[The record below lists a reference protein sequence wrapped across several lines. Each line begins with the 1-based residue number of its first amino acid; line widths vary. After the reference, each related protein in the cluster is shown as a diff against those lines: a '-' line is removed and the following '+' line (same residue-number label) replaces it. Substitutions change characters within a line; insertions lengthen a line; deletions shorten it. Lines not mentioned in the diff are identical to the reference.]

1 MAEAML
7 QEALKDR
14 SDISVTSAG
23 IAALEGYPAS
33 EHSLALMAERGLDIS
48 GHKARQL
55 TPEMITA
62 TDLILVMETGHKRA
76 IDEQDP
82 TVRGK
87 IYRLGEW
94 QDFDIPDPHRKPR
107 EAFEEALALI
117 EQGID
122 AWADKIKQSEA
133 ANK

>member
-94 QDFDIPDPHRKPR
+94 QDIDIPDPHRKPR
-107 EAFEEALALI
+107 EAFEKALTLI
-117 EQGID
+117 EQGVD
-122 AWADKIKQSEA
+122 AWAERIKKSEA
-133 ANK
+133 ANQ